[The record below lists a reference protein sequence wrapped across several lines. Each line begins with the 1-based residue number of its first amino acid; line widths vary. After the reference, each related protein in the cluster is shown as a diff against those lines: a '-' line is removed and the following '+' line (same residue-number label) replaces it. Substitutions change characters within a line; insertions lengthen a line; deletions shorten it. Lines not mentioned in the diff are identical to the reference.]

1 MSKWK
6 QYQIKKQ
13 QKLKLKKKS
22 YKVESKVAEL
32 LLAGEIEKALELAR
46 NFTLKY
52 PTNIRG
58 WAYKRGVELW
68 IKHIEPRINKYPIDI
83 RAGVLKVLR
92 EEWKRDPRV
101 KPEIVLPKID
111 AIIPS

>member
-1 MSKWK
+1 MSRLK
-6 QYQIKKQ
+6 QYKIKKQ

-22 YKVESKVAEL
+22 YKVEAKIAEL
-32 LLAGEIEKALELAR
+32 LLAGNTQEALELAKQ
-46 NFTLKY
+46 FLLKH

-58 WAYKRGVELW
+58 WAYKKGVELW
-68 IKHIEPRINKYPIDI
+68 IKHIEPRINKHPIEV
-83 RAGVLKVLR
+83 RAQVLKILR

-101 KPEIVLPKID
+101 KEEIVLPKIN